1 MKIEKKIVKN
11 STKLSIAAKSAI
23 AASFG
28 IAAVALTACEESGD
42 VAAPDPTDLE
52 KPETGAPE
60 TETPSSSSIVD
71 IPLSHEALSSS
82 AVEALSSAA
91 KPLSSS
97 SEDVDV
103 MLAGVIAPHHLDT
116 IPSSS
121 SVAEPLSSS
130 SYDELIPPPEAGVIE
145 APDESDFES
154 SSSSEVNA
162 QSSSAEEPVPL
173 AGDPIIE
180 ESSSSEAEQPSSS
193 SVNLNEVCPDNDP
206 FCIQVHM
213 CNNEDGCMV
222 ASMVSTYERF
232 DTAG

>member
-28 IAAVALTACEESGD
+28 IAAVALTACEESGS
-42 VAAPDPTDLE
+42 VAAPERPDLE
-52 KPETGAPE
+52 NPDTGAPK
-60 TETPSSSSIVD
+60 TETPSSSSVVD

-91 KPLSSS
+91 EPDFPPQAGVIPPDDLYPESSSS
-97 SEDVDV
+97 SE
-103 MLAGVIAPHHLDT
+103 AK
-116 IPSSS
+116 
-121 SVAEPLSSS
+121 PLSSS
-130 SYDELIPPPEAGVIE
+130 SYDEPYPPPEAGVIE

-173 AGDPIIE
+173 AGDPIVE
-180 ESSSSEAEQPSSS
+180 ESSSSEVEQPSSS

>member
-11 STKLSIAAKSAI
+11 SAKLSIAAKSAI

-28 IAAVALTACEESGD
+28 IAAVALTACEESAT
-42 VAAPDPTDLE
+42 AASPAQD
-52 KPETGAPE
+52 PETGAPE
-60 TETPSSSSIVD
+60 TETSSSSSVVD

-91 KPLSSS
+91 EPDFPPQAGVIPPDDLYPESSSS
-97 SEDVDV
+97 SE
-103 MLAGVIAPHHLDT
+103 AK
-116 IPSSS
+116 
-121 SVAEPLSSS
+121 PLSSS
-130 SYDELIPPPEAGVIE
+130 SYDEPYPPPEAGVIE

-154 SSSSEVNA
+154 SSSSEVKA
-162 QSSSAEEPVPL
+162 Q
-173 AGDPIIE
+173 

-193 SVNLNEVCPDNDP
+193 SVDIHKVCPDNDP

>member
-1 MKIEKKIVKN
+1 MKIEKKIVRN
-11 STKLSIAAKSAI
+11 SATLSLAAKSAI

-28 IAAVALTACEESGD
+28 IAAVALTACEESGTS
-42 VAAPDPTDLE
+42 AAPDSTDLE
-52 KPETGAPE
+52 DPNTGSK
-60 TETPSSSSIVD
+60 TPSSSSVAN

-91 KPLSSS
+91 QDALSSAM
-97 SEDVDV
+97 E
-103 MLAGVIAPHHLDT
+103 
-116 IPSSS
+116 
-121 SVAEPLSSS
+121 EP
-130 SYDELIPPPEAGVIE
+130 YPPPEAGVIE

-180 ESSSSEAEQPSSS
+180 ESSSSEVEQPSSS
-193 SVNLNEVCPDNDP
+193 SVDIYEVCPDNDP

>member
-11 STKLSIAAKSAI
+11 SAKLSLAAKSAI

-42 VAAPDPTDLE
+42 VAAPDPADLE

-60 TETPSSSSIVD
+60 TESPSSSSIVD

-91 KPLSSS
+91 EPDFPPQAGIILPDEQYVESSSS
-97 SEDVDV
+97 SEVK
-103 MLAGVIAPHHLDT
+103 
-116 IPSSS
+116 
-121 SVAEPLSSS
+121 PLSSS
-130 SYDELIPPPEAGVIE
+130 SYDEPYPPPEAGVIE

-154 SSSSEVNA
+154 SSSSEVEA
-162 QSSSAEEPVPL
+162 QSSSAEEPEPL
-173 AGDPIIE
+173 PGDPIIE
-180 ESSSSEAEQPSSS
+180 ESSSSEVQQPSSS
-193 SVNLNEVCPDNDP
+193 SINLQEVCPDNDP

>member
-11 STKLSIAAKSAI
+11 SAKLSIAAKSAI

-28 IAAVALTACEESGD
+28 IAAVALTACEESAT
-42 VAAPDPTDLE
+42 AASPAQN
-52 KPETGAPE
+52 PETGAPE
-60 TETPSSSSIVD
+60 NETPSSSSVVD

-91 KPLSSS
+91 
-97 SEDVDV
+97 
-103 MLAGVIAPHHLDT
+103 
-116 IPSSS
+116 
-121 SVAEPLSSS
+121 EPLSSS
-130 SYDELIPPPEAGVIE
+130 SFEEPYPPPEAGTI
-145 APDESDFES
+145 AATTDEDIYGPSS
-154 SSSSEVNA
+154 SSSSEEEA

-173 AGDPIIE
+173 AGDPIVE
-180 ESSSSEAEQPSSS
+180 ESSSSEVEQPSSS
-193 SVNLNEVCPDNDP
+193 SVDIHEVCPDNDP

>member
-11 STKLSIAAKSAI
+11 SAKLSLAAKSAI

-60 TETPSSSSIVD
+60 TESPSSSSVVD
-71 IPLSHEALSSS
+71 IPLSHETLSSS

-91 KPLSSS
+91 EPDFPPQAGIIPPDEQYVESSSS
-97 SEDVDV
+97 SEVK
-103 MLAGVIAPHHLDT
+103 
-116 IPSSS
+116 
-121 SVAEPLSSS
+121 PLSSS
-130 SYDELIPPPEAGVIE
+130 SYDEPYPPPEAGVIE

-154 SSSSEVNA
+154 SSSSVVEA
-162 QSSSAEEPVPL
+162 QSSSAEEPEPL
-173 AGDPIIE
+173 PGDPIIE
-180 ESSSSEAEQPSSS
+180 ESSSSEVEQPSSS
-193 SVNLNEVCPDNDP
+193 SVNLQEVCPDNDP

>member
-11 STKLSIAAKSAI
+11 SAKLSIAAKSAI

-28 IAAVALTACEESGD
+28 IAAVALTACEESAT
-42 VAAPDPTDLE
+42 AASPAQN
-52 KPETGAPE
+52 PETGAPE
-60 TETPSSSSIVD
+60 NKTPSSSSVVD

-91 KPLSSS
+91 
-97 SEDVDV
+97 
-103 MLAGVIAPHHLDT
+103 
-116 IPSSS
+116 
-121 SVAEPLSSS
+121 EPLSSS
-130 SYDELIPPPEAGVIE
+130 SFEEPYPPPEAGTIA
-145 APDESDFES
+145 APTDEDIYGPSS
-154 SSSSEVNA
+154 SSSSEEEA

-173 AGDPIIE
+173 AGDPIVE
-180 ESSSSEAEQPSSS
+180 ESSSSEVEQPSSS
-193 SVNLNEVCPDNDP
+193 SVDIHEVCPDNDP

>member
-11 STKLSIAAKSAI
+11 SAKLSIAAKSAI

-28 IAAVALTACEESGD
+28 IAAVALTACEESAT
-42 VAAPDPTDLE
+42 AASPAQN
-52 KPETGAPE
+52 PETGAPE
-60 TETPSSSSIVD
+60 NETPSSSSVVD

-91 KPLSSS
+91 
-97 SEDVDV
+97 
-103 MLAGVIAPHHLDT
+103 
-116 IPSSS
+116 
-121 SVAEPLSSS
+121 EPLSSS
-130 SYDELIPPPEAGVIE
+130 SFEEPYPPPEAGTIA
-145 APDESDFES
+145 APTDEDIYGPNS
-154 SSSSEVNA
+154 SSSSEEEA
-162 QSSSAEEPVPL
+162 QSSSAEEPIPL
-173 AGDPIIE
+173 AGDPIVE
-180 ESSSSEAEQPSSS
+180 ESSSSEVEQPSSS
-193 SVNLNEVCPDNDP
+193 SVDIHEVCPDNDP

>member
-28 IAAVALTACEESGD
+28 IAAVALTACEESAT
-42 VAAPDPTDLE
+42 AASPAQN
-52 KPETGAPE
+52 PETGAPE
-60 TETPSSSSIVD
+60 TETSSSSSVVD

-91 KPLSSS
+91 EPDFPPQAGVIPPDDLYPESSSS
-97 SEDVDV
+97 SE
-103 MLAGVIAPHHLDT
+103 AK
-116 IPSSS
+116 
-121 SVAEPLSSS
+121 PLSSS
-130 SYDELIPPPEAGVIE
+130 SYDEPYPPPEAGVIE

-154 SSSSEVNA
+154 SSSSEVKA
-162 QSSSAEEPVPL
+162 Q
-173 AGDPIIE
+173 
-180 ESSSSEAEQPSSS
+180 ESSSSEVEHPSSS
-193 SVNLNEVCPDNDP
+193 SVDIHEVCPDNDP

>member
-11 STKLSIAAKSAI
+11 SAKLSIAAKSAI

-28 IAAVALTACEESGD
+28 IAAVALTACEESAT
-42 VAAPDPTDLE
+42 AASPAQN
-52 KPETGAPE
+52 PETGAPE
-60 TETPSSSSIVD
+60 TETSSSSSVVD

-91 KPLSSS
+91 EPDFPPQAGVIPPDDLYPESSSS
-97 SEDVDV
+97 SE
-103 MLAGVIAPHHLDT
+103 AK
-116 IPSSS
+116 
-121 SVAEPLSSS
+121 PLSSS
-130 SYDELIPPPEAGVIE
+130 SYDEPYPPPEAGVIE

-154 SSSSEVNA
+154 RSSSEVKA
-162 QSSSAEEPVPL
+162 Q
-173 AGDPIIE
+173 

-193 SVNLNEVCPDNDP
+193 SVDLHEVCPDNDP

>member
-11 STKLSIAAKSAI
+11 SAKLSIAAKSAI

-28 IAAVALTACEESGD
+28 IAAVALTACEESAT
-42 VAAPDPTDLE
+42 AASPAQN
-52 KPETGAPE
+52 PETGAPE
-60 TETPSSSSIVD
+60 NETPSSSSVVD

-91 KPLSSS
+91 EPDFPPQAGVIPPDDLYPESSSS
-97 SEDVDV
+97 SE
-103 MLAGVIAPHHLDT
+103 AK
-116 IPSSS
+116 
-121 SVAEPLSSS
+121 PLSSS
-130 SYDELIPPPEAGVIE
+130 SYDEPYPPPEAGVIE

-154 SSSSEVNA
+154 SSSSEVKA
-162 QSSSAEEPVPL
+162 Q
-173 AGDPIIE
+173 
-180 ESSSSEAEQPSSS
+180 ESSSSEVEQPSSS
-193 SVNLNEVCPDNDP
+193 SVDIHEVCPDNDP

-232 DTAG
+232 DSAG

>member
-28 IAAVALTACEESGD
+28 IAAVALTACEESAT
-42 VAAPDPTDLE
+42 AASPAQD
-52 KPETGAPE
+52 PETGAPK
-60 TETPSSSSIVD
+60 TETPSSSSVVD

-91 KPLSSS
+91 EPDFPPQAGIIPPDEQYVESSSS
-97 SEDVDV
+97 SEVK
-103 MLAGVIAPHHLDT
+103 
-116 IPSSS
+116 
-121 SVAEPLSSS
+121 PLSSS
-130 SYDELIPPPEAGVIE
+130 SYDEPYPPPESGVVE
-145 APDESDFES
+145 APDDIINSES
-154 SSSSEVNA
+154 SSSSVVEA
-162 QSSSAEEPVPL
+162 QSSSAEEPEPL

-180 ESSSSEAEQPSSS
+180 ESSSSEVEQPSSS
-193 SVNLNEVCPDNDP
+193 SVNLQEVCPDNDP

>member
-28 IAAVALTACEESGD
+28 IAAVALTACEESAT
-42 VAAPDPTDLE
+42 AATPAQD
-52 KPETGAPE
+52 PETGAPE
-60 TETPSSSSIVD
+60 NETPSSSSVVD

-91 KPLSSS
+91 
-97 SEDVDV
+97 
-103 MLAGVIAPHHLDT
+103 
-116 IPSSS
+116 
-121 SVAEPLSSS
+121 EPLSSS
-130 SYDELIPPPEAGVIE
+130 SFEEPYPPPEAGTIA
-145 APDESDFES
+145 APTDEDIYGPNS
-154 SSSSEVNA
+154 SSSSEEEA
-162 QSSSAEEPVPL
+162 QSSSAEEPEPL

-180 ESSSSEAEQPSSS
+180 ESSSSEVEQPSSS
-193 SVNLNEVCPDNDP
+193 SVDIHEVCPDNDP

>member
-11 STKLSIAAKSAI
+11 SAKLSIAAKSAI

-28 IAAVALTACEESGD
+28 IAAVALTACEESAT
-42 VAAPDPTDLE
+42 AATPAQD
-52 KPETGAPE
+52 PETGAPE
-60 TETPSSSSIVD
+60 NETPSSSSVVD

-91 KPLSSS
+91 EPDFPPQAGVIPPDDLYPESSSS
-97 SEDVDV
+97 SE
-103 MLAGVIAPHHLDT
+103 AK
-116 IPSSS
+116 
-121 SVAEPLSSS
+121 PLSSS
-130 SYDELIPPPEAGVIE
+130 SYDEPYPPPEAGVIE

-154 SSSSEVNA
+154 SSSSEVKA
-162 QSSSAEEPVPL
+162 Q
-173 AGDPIIE
+173 
-180 ESSSSEAEQPSSS
+180 ESSSSEVEQPSSS
-193 SVNLNEVCPDNDP
+193 SVDIHEVCPDNDP